1 MLEDGWGPVLPEP
14 SAPLPLGMLQC
25 LGWTPGVL
33 CVGSTRGV
41 GSGEG
46 RGLVVTQKGLTLSC
60 WAQPTGYE
68 ARAAVE
74 AQTQAGPSCDWLESN
89 GCPAEREALA
99 AVPMPTLRCSA
110 LWCGL
115 QSGDYG
121 QGGQLRSGR
130 WRGTWSHY
138 GQWDSKGT

>member
-1 MLEDGWGPVLPEP
+1 MLEDGWGPVLPES

-46 RGLVVTQKGLTLSC
+46 RGLIVTQKGLTLSC
-60 WAQPTGYE
+60 WAQSTGYE

-74 AQTQAGPSCDWLESN
+74 AQTRLGPAVTGWKAMDALQKGKPWQLSP
-89 GCPAEREALA
+89 CPRSGAQ
-99 AVPMPTLRCSA
+99 P
-110 LWCGL
+110 CGVVYKV
-115 QSGDYG
+115 GTMGRAG
-121 QGGQLRSGR
+121 QGGQL
-130 WRGTWSHY
+130 
-138 GQWDSKGT
+138 